1 LGHVVGV
8 AEPDGP
14 RGGRA
19 GAKQPEKPEDGDAR
33 ELSLEIVERRV
44 EGGSG
49 RWLAGRQRGLDLV
62 ERPGVVAEGDP
73 FEPRERRF
81 GGLVVSVD
89 RRSFAVPGVLA
100 VAQLDLDYLRDVLR
114 GARDRE
120 RLGEVEA
127 DDPGGDLDRASLVGW
142 AWTDAAGST

>member
-1 LGHVVGV
+1 V
-8 AEPDGP
+8 
-14 RGGRA
+14 
-19 GAKQPEKPEDGDAR
+19 
-33 ELSLEIVERRV
+33 LSLEIVERRV

-49 RWLAGRQRGLDLV
+49 RRLAGRQRGLDLV
-62 ERPGVVAEGDP
+62 ERPRVVADGDP

-81 GGLVVSVD
+81 GCLVVSVD
-89 RRSFAVPGVLA
+89 RRRFAVPGVLA
-100 VAQLDLDYLRDVLR
+100 VAQLDLDDLRNVLR

-127 DDPGGDLDRASLVGW
+127 GDPGGDLDRASLVGW